1 MKRYFRIGLGVIIPV
16 ALVLQIG
23 LWLVTITNWFFNAL
37 LGIEL
42 TWWGVLAS
50 LLITVVAI
58 AIVGFVVAHSK
69 LVRNTKAWV
78 EKQLIDK
85 LPIVRPIYNFGKEVV
100 ETFGGDLRQEKDFK
114 EWFLK
119 IKNKNISLFIEKS
132 SNEKDKQE
140 YYEIIERSGFTT
152 TKTRGKKPSTPK
164 VVKPKTQR
172 ELNIKN
178 FLNNS

>member
-23 LWLVTITNWFFNAL
+23 LWLVTITNGFFNAL

-100 ETFGGDLRQEKDFK
+100 ETFGGDLKQEKDFQVIEVDFGTFK
-114 EWFLK
+114 ALGVLTDEANGLGFLLSAPSPLTGFVFKLPNYRKLEMTFVEAAK
-119 IKNKNISLFIEKS
+119 INTSLGRVGG
-132 SNEKDKQE
+132 DKWQ
-140 YYEIIERSGFTT
+140 
-152 TKTRGKKPSTPK
+152 
-164 VVKPKTQR
+164 
-172 ELNIKN
+172 
-178 FLNNS
+178 

>member
-23 LWLVTITNWFFNAL
+23 LWLVTVTNGFFNAL

-42 TWWGVLAS
+42 TWWGVIAS
-50 LLITVVAI
+50 LIITVVLI
-58 AIVGFVVAHSK
+58 AILGFVVLHSK

-100 ETFGGDLRQEKDFK
+100 ETFGGDLKQEKDLQVIEVDFGGFK
-114 EWFLK
+114 ALGVLTDEENSVGFLLSAPSPLTGVVFKLPNYKKLDMTFLEAAK
-119 IKNKNISLFIEKS
+119 INTSLGRVGSDRWK
-132 SNEKDKQE
+132 
-140 YYEIIERSGFTT
+140 
-152 TKTRGKKPSTPK
+152 
-164 VVKPKTQR
+164 
-172 ELNIKN
+172 
-178 FLNNS
+178 